1 MKKKRTIFTLALTL
15 MLFSSVVAMAASVSN
30 TYNYGK
36 NIDATVHGYIDFLE
50 GPLTIEDKVYY
61 NAAIIG
67 TEKSKCTVAY
77 SIIVDNSIKSQGV
90 LDKNKYNVSVTDL
103 KVGYDHE
110 YATLKLQFNGKT
122 KTMTSFA
129 D

>member
-1 MKKKRTIFTLALTL
+1 MKKKRMIFTFALTL
-15 MLFSSVVAMAASVSN
+15 MLFSSLVAMAASAEKTWDYGSN
-30 TYNYGK
+30 IN
-36 NIDATVHGYIDFLE
+36 ATVHGYIDFLE

-77 SIIVDNSIKSQGV
+77 SVIVDNSVKSQGV
-90 LDKNKYNVSVTDL
+90 LDKNKYSVLVTDL
-103 KVGYDHE
+103 KVGYGHE
-110 YATLKLQFNGKT
+110 YATLKVQFNGKT
-122 KTMTSFA
+122 KTITSYA